1 MTVSWHLISAIEKFP
16 NFVWNPDQKL
26 SRRKGGVVVQQA
38 DVGRISFINL
48 QSDRWSGI
56 PMAFSF
62 QSLITRSLTSTTGD
76 IDEVQTPTKFIR

>member
-1 MTVSWHLISAIEKFP
+1 M
-16 NFVWNPDQKL
+16 
-26 SRRKGGVVVQQA
+26 RRCKGGVVVQEQQA

-48 QSDRWSGI
+48 AGRWSGI

-76 IDEVQTPTKFIR
+76 IDEVQTPIKFIR